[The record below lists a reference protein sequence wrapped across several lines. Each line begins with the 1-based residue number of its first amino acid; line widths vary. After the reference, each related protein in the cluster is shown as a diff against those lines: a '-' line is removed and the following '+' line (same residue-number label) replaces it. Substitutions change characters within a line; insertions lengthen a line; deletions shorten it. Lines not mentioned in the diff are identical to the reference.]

1 MSLKVFD
8 LQCQQGHVFEGWF
21 GSEDSYE
28 SQHQR
33 GLLTCPVCNS
43 NQVSK
48 MLSAPRLNVSH
59 LRQEDAPSRPSSSGK
74 QAGATAVAAPASS
87 QMQQLQAEVL
97 RRIRSMLRSAENVGP
112 RFADEARRMHEGE
125 TQERAIRGTATMEEQ
140 EALAQDGIAV
150 MPVPDFL
157 DDERLQ

>member
-21 GSEDSYE
+21 GSEGSYE
-28 SQHQR
+28 SQHER

-43 NQVSK
+43 REVSK
-48 MLSAPRLNVSH
+48 KLSAPRLNVSH
-59 LRQEDAPSRPSSSGK
+59 IRQADAPMRPASDKSD
-74 QAGATAVAAPASS
+74 AATAVAAPAMA

-97 RRIRSMLRSAENVGP
+97 GRIRAMLRNAENVGP
-112 RFADEARRMHEGE
+112 RFADEARKMHEGE
-125 TQERAIRGTATMEEQ
+125 AQERAIRGTATPEEQ
-140 EALAQDGIAV
+140 QELAQEGIAV